1 MSEAL
6 CNSTTQVPAAG
17 PTDSL
22 AKSLANAR
30 VVVCA
35 GTGGVGKTTIAA
47 ALAVRAA
54 THGRR
59 TLVLTIDPARRL
71 ADALGIDQ
79 LCCDPTPVALP
90 QGDGSAAPA
99 GSLDAMMLDPKP
111 TFDRLVH
118 RLTED
123 PAARARI
130 LENRIYR
137 HLSEALAGSA
147 EYAAMEQ
154 VREAVESGL
163 YDLVVVDT
171 PPASHALD
179 FLTAPRRLR
188 QCLEGRFVQALVRPA
203 MSASRFGFKIFGQ
216 TLHKIMSLVD
226 RVAGIGF
233 LDDISEFLSAIDGL
247 TDGFRDGTS
256 RVEDILL
263 GESTA
268 FVLIG
273 GGRAAF
279 EPGALEFLDA
289 LEDLDVRLHAV
300 ILNRIAPW
308 PHDEPAGQWLKRDQ
322 SAALDEDI
330 ARLTRALE
338 QTSVAIEPAK
348 MDADLGTDP
357 PETASAEAA
366 AILAVVR
373 QAAQARADA
382 DESCSHL
389 DERIQSLGLR
399 CHLVSERSGDVDRL
413 SGLLGIA
420 DELFGEASA

>member
-1 MSEAL
+1 
-6 CNSTTQVPAAG
+6 
-17 PTDSL
+17 
-22 AKSLANAR
+22 
-30 VVVCA
+30 
-35 GTGGVGKTTIAA
+35 
-47 ALAVRAA
+47 
-54 THGRR
+54 
-59 TLVLTIDPARRL
+59 
-71 ADALGIDQ
+71 
-79 LCCDPTPVALP
+79 
-90 QGDGSAAPA
+90 
-99 GSLDAMMLDPKP
+99 
-111 TFDRLVH
+111 
-118 RLTED
+118 
-123 PAARARI
+123 
-130 LENRIYR
+130 
-137 HLSEALAGSA
+137 
-147 EYAAMEQ
+147 
-154 VREAVESGL
+154 
-163 YDLVVVDT
+163 
-171 PPASHALD
+171 
-179 FLTAPRRLR
+179 
-188 QCLEGRFVQALVRPA
+188 

-338 QTSVAIEPAK
+338 QTGVAIEPAK

-357 PETASAEAA
+357 PATASAEAA